1 MKRFHIFII
10 DILKMKAVYILLVSF
25 LLIPSTRFSQ
35 EVNDRTTGI
44 KVERLLFLVE
54 QMYVEEVDA
63 KKLNQDL
70 VLGMYNTLHPSGLY
84 QPDSIFNKLEIK
96 PLPYFGLG
104 LRIKFKKGKI
114 IVDEVLPNSS
124 AEESGIAIKDEI
136 ICIDQDSLNQVYY
149 YADFD
154 QLTTSR
160 NKSISKLTIV
170 RKDDTLNFQ
179 VKKQDIDGYSLLPLP
194 LFDYKECMN
203 NYKGAIKAF
212 DLIYPDS
219 ITNGEITEF
228 GIRYMLEQLD
238 PHSTYISLE
247 EIHDMNAPLKGS
259 FSGVGIR
266 FQILKDTIM
275 VVQAIPGGPSEKVG
289 LMAGDQIIKINDQLV
304 AGIGMKNKGVRDRL
318 LGDKG
323 TKVNVSIKRR
333 NQKNIIDFEI
343 VRDKIP
349 IYSVDASYMVNSNTG
364 YIKLNNFSSTT
375 ISEIRKATFDL
386 KDQGME
392 NLVLD
397 LQNNGGGYL
406 RTAVDLSD
414 EFLSGIKKIVSTN
427 GRKFPERKYTTGRKG
442 LLEDGKLII
451 LVNESSASASEIVS
465 GAVQDWDRGLIVG
478 RRTFGKG
485 LVQKPIELPDGSQVR
500 ITTSKYYTPSGRCI
514 QKPYEEGSMA
524 YRKEKYSRYN
534 SGESFNA
541 DSMKFNSDE
550 SYQTLLKERTV
561 YGGGGIIPDYFV
573 PLDTTGTSAYFNKLI
588 RKGIFNQFALS
599 WVNKN
604 REYLEK
610 KYPNFDKFNSKFDTQ
625 NAVDELIKYAEAEGL
640 EYKEDQ
646 YNKAKHVIHTRLK
659 ANIAQDL
666 FNYKKFYQ
674 IINNLNNAL
683 EKSLE
688 LLKDDKAFSKL
699 AMNNN

>member
-1 MKRFHIFII
+1 
-10 DILKMKAVYILLVSF
+10 MKALYFF
-25 LLIPSTRFSQ
+25 LLSYLLFPSTRFSQ

-44 KVERLLFLVE
+44 KIERLLFLVE
-54 QMYVEEVDA
+54 QMYVEDVDT

-84 QPDSIFNKLEIK
+84 QPDSIFKLLNID
-96 PLPYFGLG
+96 PLPYYGLG

-114 IVDEVLPNSS
+114 IVDEVLSKSS
-124 AEESGIAIKDEI
+124 AKESGIAVNDEI
-136 ICIDQDSLNQVYY
+136 ICIDQDSLDQIYY

-154 QLTTSR
+154 QLTTSKE
-160 NKSISKLTIV
+160 KSSSKLTIV
-170 RKDDTLNFQ
+170 REDDTLNFE
-179 VKKQDIDGYSLLPLP
+179 VKKQDIDGFSLLPLP
-194 LFDYKECMN
+194 LFEYKEVI
-203 NYKGAIKAF
+203 NYYKDAIKAF

-219 ITNGEITEF
+219 ISNGQITEF

-289 LMAGDQIIKINDQLV
+289 LIAGDQIIRINEELV

-333 NQKNIIDFEI
+333 NQKKLLDFEI
-343 VRDKIP
+343 TRDKIP

-375 ISEIRKATFDL
+375 ISEIRKATFEL

-427 GRKFPERKYTTGRKG
+427 GRKFPERNYTTGRKG
-442 LLEDGKLII
+442 LLEEGKLIV

-541 DSMKFNSDE
+541 DSMKFNSNE
-550 SYQTLLKERTV
+550 SFQTLLKERTV
-561 YGGGGIIPDYFV
+561 YGGGGIIPDHFV
-573 PLDTTGTSAYFNKLI
+573 PLDTTGTSPYFNKLI

-604 REYLEK
+604 RESLEK
-610 KYPNFDKFNSKFDTQ
+610 KYPSFDKFNLKFDTQ
-625 NAVDELIKYAEAEGL
+625 KAVDELIKYAEAEGL
-640 EYKEDQ
+640 EFSENQ
-646 YNKAKHVIHTRLK
+646 YNKAKYVIHTRLK

-666 FNYKKFYQ
+666 YNYKKFYQ
-674 IINNLNNAL
+674 VINSLNNAL

-688 LLKDDKAFSKL
+688 LLKDEKAFSKL

>member
-1 MKRFHIFII
+1 
-10 DILKMKAVYILLVSF
+10 MKAVYILLVSF

-604 REYLEK
+604 REHLEK

-640 EYKEDQ
+640 EFKEDQ

>member
-84 QPDSIFNKLEIK
+84 QPDSIFNKLEIE

-550 SYQTLLKERTV
+550 SYRTLLKERTV

-610 KYPNFDKFNSKFDTQ
+610 KYPNFDRFNSKFDTQ

-640 EYKEDQ
+640 EFKEDQ

>member
-1 MKRFHIFII
+1 
-10 DILKMKAVYILLVSF
+10 MKALYFFLLSF
-25 LLIPSTRFSQ
+25 LLFPSTRFSQ

-44 KVERLLFLVE
+44 KIERLLFLVE
-54 QMYVEEVDA
+54 QMYVEDVDT

-84 QPDSIFNKLEIK
+84 QPDSIFKLLNID
-96 PLPYFGLG
+96 PLPYYGLG

-114 IVDEVLPNSS
+114 IVDEVLSKSS
-124 AEESGIAIKDEI
+124 AQESGIAVNDEI
-136 ICIDQDSLNQVYY
+136 ICIDQDSLDQIYY

-154 QLTTSR
+154 QLTTSKE
-160 NKSISKLTIV
+160 KSISKLTIV
-170 RKDDTLNFQ
+170 REDDTLNFE
-179 VKKQDIDGYSLLPLP
+179 VKKQDVDGFSLLPLP
-194 LFDYKECMN
+194 LFNHEEVINYYKD
-203 NYKGAIKAF
+203 AIKAF

-289 LMAGDQIIKINDQLV
+289 LMAGDQIIRINDEQV

-333 NQKNIIDFEI
+333 NQRKFLDFEI
-343 VRDKIP
+343 TRDKIP
-349 IYSVDASYMVNSNTG
+349 IYSVDASYMVNPNTG

-375 ISEIRKATFDL
+375 ISEIRKATFEL

-427 GRKFPERKYTTGRKG
+427 GRKFPERNYTTGRKG
-442 LLEDGKLII
+442 LLEEGKLIV

-465 GAVQDWDRGLIVG
+465 GAIQDWDRGLIVG

-541 DSMKFNSDE
+541 DSMKFNSKE
-550 SYQTLLKERTV
+550 SYQTLLKERIV
-561 YGGGGIIPDYFV
+561 YGGGGIIPDHFV
-573 PLDTTGTSAYFNKLI
+573 PLDTTGTSTYFNKLI

-604 REYLEK
+604 RESLEK

-625 NAVDELIKYAEAEGL
+625 KAVNELIKYAEAEGL
-640 EYKEDQ
+640 AFKEDQ

-666 FNYKKFYQ
+666 YNYKKFYQ
-674 IINNLNNAL
+674 VINSLNNAL

-688 LLKDDKAFSKL
+688 LLKDEKAFSKL
-699 AMNNN
+699 AMNNH

>member
-1 MKRFHIFII
+1 
-10 DILKMKAVYILLVSF
+10 MKALYFFLLSF
-25 LLIPSTRFSQ
+25 LLFPSTRFSQ

-44 KVERLLFLVE
+44 KIERLLFLVE
-54 QMYVEEVDA
+54 QMYVEDVDT

-84 QPDSIFNKLEIK
+84 QPDSIFKLLNID
-96 PLPYFGLG
+96 PLPYYGLG

-114 IVDEVLPNSS
+114 IVDEVLSKSS
-124 AEESGIAIKDEI
+124 AKESGIAVNDEI
-136 ICIDQDSLNQVYY
+136 ICIDQDSLDQIYY

-154 QLTTSR
+154 QLTTSKE
-160 NKSISKLTIV
+160 KSSSKLTIV
-170 RKDDTLNFQ
+170 REDDTLSFE
-179 VKKQDIDGYSLLPLP
+179 VKKQDIDGFSLLPLP
-194 LFDYKECMN
+194 LFEYKEVI
-203 NYKGAIKAF
+203 NYYKDAIKAF
-212 DLIYPDS
+212 DLIYPDTIS
-219 ITNGEITEF
+219 NGQITEF

-289 LMAGDQIIKINDQLV
+289 LMAGDQIIRINEELV

-333 NQKNIIDFEI
+333 NQKKLLDFEI
-343 VRDKIP
+343 TRDKIP

-375 ISEIRKATFDL
+375 ISEIRKATFEL

-427 GRKFPERKYTTGRKG
+427 GRKFPERNYTTGRKG
-442 LLEDGKLII
+442 LLEEGKLIV

-541 DSMKFNSDE
+541 DSMKFNSNE
-550 SYQTLLKERTV
+550 SFQTLLKERTV
-561 YGGGGIIPDYFV
+561 YGGGGIIPDHFV
-573 PLDTTGTSAYFNKLI
+573 PLDTTGTSPYFNKLI

-604 REYLEK
+604 RELLEK
-610 KYPNFDKFNSKFDTQ
+610 KYPNFDKFNLKFDTQ
-625 NAVDELIKYAEAEGL
+625 KAVDELIKYAEAEGL
-640 EYKEDQ
+640 EFSENQ
-646 YNKAKHVIHTRLK
+646 YNKAKYVIHTRLK

-666 FNYKKFYQ
+666 YNYKKFYQ
-674 IINNLNNAL
+674 VINSLNNAL

-688 LLKDDKAFSKL
+688 LLNDEKAFSKL

>member
-1 MKRFHIFII
+1 
-10 DILKMKAVYILLVSF
+10 MKAVYLLLLSF
-25 LLIPSTRFSQ
+25 LLIPTTRFSQ

-44 KVERLLFLVE
+44 KIERLLFLVE

-84 QPDSIFNKLEIK
+84 QPDSIFNTLDIE

-154 QLTTSR
+154 QLTTSKE
-160 NKSISKLTIV
+160 KSISKLTIV

-179 VKKQDIDGYSLLPLP
+179 VKKQDIDGYNLLPLP
-194 LFDYKECMN
+194 LFEYKGCMN

-333 NQKNIIDFEI
+333 NQKNILDFEI

-375 ISEIRKATFDL
+375 LSEIRKATFDL

-541 DSMKFNSDE
+541 DSMKFNSNE

-561 YGGGGIIPDYFV
+561 YGGGGIIPDHFV
-573 PLDTTGTSAYFNKLI
+573 PLDTTGTSTYFNKLI

-625 NAVDELIKYAEAEGL
+625 NAVDELIEYAEVEGL
-640 EYKEDQ
+640 EFKEDQ

-674 IINNLNNAL
+674 IINDLNNAL

>member
-1 MKRFHIFII
+1 MKVVYFL
-10 DILKMKAVYILLVSF
+10 ILSF

-44 KVERLLFLVE
+44 KIERLLFLVE

-84 QPDSIFNKLEIK
+84 QPDSIFHTLDIE

-154 QLTTSR
+154 QLTTSKE
-160 NKSISKLTIV
+160 KSISKLTIV
-170 RKDDTLNFQ
+170 RKDDTLDFQ

-194 LFDYKECMN
+194 LFEYKERMN
-203 NYKGAIKAF
+203 NYKSAIKAF

-289 LMAGDQIIKINDQLV
+289 LMAGDQIIKINAQLV
-304 AGIGMKNKGVRDRL
+304 AGIGMKNNGVRDRL

-333 NQKNIIDFEI
+333 NQKNLIDFEI
-343 VRDKIP
+343 IRDKIP

-386 KDQGME
+386 KDKGME

-541 DSMKFNSDE
+541 DSMKFNSNE

-561 YGGGGIIPDYFV
+561 YGGGGIIPDHFV
-573 PLDTTGTSAYFNKLI
+573 PLDTTGTSVYFNKLI

-625 NAVDELIKYAEAEGL
+625 NAVDELIEYAEAEGL
-640 EYKEDQ
+640 EFKEDQ

-674 IINNLNNAL
+674 IINDLNNAL

>member
-1 MKRFHIFII
+1 
-10 DILKMKAVYILLVSF
+10 MKALYFF
-25 LLIPSTRFSQ
+25 LLSYLLFPSTRFSQ

-44 KVERLLFLVE
+44 KIERLLFLVE
-54 QMYVEEVDA
+54 QMYVEDVDT

-84 QPDSIFNKLEIK
+84 QPDSIFKLLNID
-96 PLPYFGLG
+96 PLPYYGLG

-114 IVDEVLPNSS
+114 IVDEVLSKSS
-124 AEESGIAIKDEI
+124 AKESGIAVNDEI
-136 ICIDQDSLNQVYY
+136 ICIDQDSLDQIYY

-154 QLTTSR
+154 QLTTSKE
-160 NKSISKLTIV
+160 KSSSKLTIV
-170 RKDDTLNFQ
+170 REDDTLSFE
-179 VKKQDIDGYSLLPLP
+179 VKKQDIDGFSLLPLP
-194 LFDYKECMN
+194 LFEYKEVI
-203 NYKGAIKAF
+203 NYYKDAIKAF
-212 DLIYPDS
+212 DLIYPDTIS
-219 ITNGEITEF
+219 NGQITEF

-289 LMAGDQIIKINDQLV
+289 LMAGDQIIRINEELV

-333 NQKNIIDFEI
+333 NQKKLLDFEI
-343 VRDKIP
+343 TRDKIP

-375 ISEIRKATFDL
+375 ISEIRKATFEL

-427 GRKFPERKYTTGRKG
+427 GRKFPERNYTTGRKG
-442 LLEDGKLII
+442 LLEEGKLIV

-541 DSMKFNSDE
+541 DSIKFNSNE
-550 SYQTLLKERTV
+550 SFQTLLKERTV
-561 YGGGGIIPDYFV
+561 YGGGGIIPDHFV
-573 PLDTTGTSAYFNKLI
+573 PLDTTGTSPYFNKLI

-604 REYLEK
+604 RESLEK

-625 NAVDELIKYAEAEGL
+625 KAVDELIKYAEAEGL
-640 EYKEDQ
+640 EFSENQ

-666 FNYKKFYQ
+666 YNYKKFYQ
-674 IINNLNNAL
+674 VINSLNNAL

-688 LLKDDKAFSKL
+688 LLNDEKAFSKL

>member
-1 MKRFHIFII
+1 
-10 DILKMKAVYILLVSF
+10 MKAVYLLLLSF
-25 LLIPSTRFSQ
+25 LLIPTTRFSQ

-44 KVERLLFLVE
+44 KIERLLFLVE

-84 QPDSIFNKLEIK
+84 QPDSIFNTLDIE

-154 QLTTSR
+154 QLTTSKE
-160 NKSISKLTIV
+160 KSISKLTIV

-194 LFDYKECMN
+194 LFEYKGCMN

-333 NQKNIIDFEI
+333 NQKNILDFEI

-375 ISEIRKATFDL
+375 LSEIRKATFDL

-414 EFLSGIKKIVSTN
+414 EFLSGVKKIVSTN

-541 DSMKFNSDE
+541 DSMKFNSNE

-561 YGGGGIIPDYFV
+561 YGGGGIIPDHFV
-573 PLDTTGTSAYFNKLI
+573 PLDTTGTSSYFNKLI

-625 NAVDELIKYAEAEGL
+625 NAVDELIEYAKVEGL
-640 EYKEDQ
+640 EFKEDQ

-674 IINNLNNAL
+674 IINDLNNAL

>member
-1 MKRFHIFII
+1 
-10 DILKMKAVYILLVSF
+10 MKALYFFLISF
-25 LLIPSTRFSQ
+25 LLFPSTRFSQ

-44 KVERLLFLVE
+44 KIERLLFLVE
-54 QMYVEEVDA
+54 QMYVEDVDT

-84 QPDSIFNKLEIK
+84 QPDSIFKLLNID
-96 PLPYFGLG
+96 PLPYYGLG

-114 IVDEVLPNSS
+114 IVDEVLSKSS
-124 AEESGIAIKDEI
+124 AKKSGIAVNDEI
-136 ICIDQDSLNQVYY
+136 ICIDQDSLDQIYY

-154 QLTTSR
+154 QLTTSKE
-160 NKSISKLTIV
+160 KSSSKLTIV
-170 RKDDTLNFQ
+170 REDDTLSFE
-179 VKKQDIDGYSLLPLP
+179 VKKQDIDGFSLLPLP
-194 LFDYKECMN
+194 LFEYKEVI
-203 NYKGAIKAF
+203 NYYKDAIKAF

-219 ITNGEITEF
+219 ISNGQITEF

-289 LMAGDQIIKINDQLV
+289 LMAGDQIIRINEELV

-333 NQKNIIDFEI
+333 NQKKLLDFEI
-343 VRDKIP
+343 TRDKIP

-375 ISEIRKATFDL
+375 ISEIRKATFEL

-427 GRKFPERKYTTGRKG
+427 GRKFPERNYTTGRKG
-442 LLEDGKLII
+442 LLEEGKLIV

-541 DSMKFNSDE
+541 DSIKFNSNE
-550 SYQTLLKERTV
+550 SFQTLLKERTV
-561 YGGGGIIPDYFV
+561 YGGGGIIPDHFV
-573 PLDTTGTSAYFNKLI
+573 PLDTTGTSPYFNKLI

-604 REYLEK
+604 RESLEK

-625 NAVDELIKYAEAEGL
+625 KAVDELIKYAEAEGL
-640 EYKEDQ
+640 EFSENQ

-666 FNYKKFYQ
+666 YNYKKFYQ
-674 IINNLNNAL
+674 VINSLNNAL

-688 LLKDDKAFSKL
+688 LLKDEKAFSKL

>member
-84 QPDSIFNKLEIK
+84 QPDSIFNKLEIE

-640 EYKEDQ
+640 EFKEDQ

>member
-1 MKRFHIFII
+1 MKT
-10 DILKMKAVYILLVSF
+10 LYF
-25 LLIPSTRFSQ
+25 LLLIFLLFPSTRFSQ

-44 KVERLLFLVE
+44 KIERLLFLVE
-54 QMYVEEVDA
+54 QMYVEDVDT

-84 QPDSIFNKLEIK
+84 QPDCIFRVLNID
-96 PLPYFGLG
+96 PVPYFGLG

-114 IVDEVLPNSS
+114 IVDEVLSKSS
-124 AEESGIAIKDEI
+124 AQESGIAVNDEI
-136 ICIDQDSLNQVYY
+136 ICIDQDSLDQIYY

-154 QLTTSR
+154 QLTTSKE
-160 NKSISKLTIV
+160 KSISKLTIV
-170 RKDDTLNFQ
+170 REDDTLNFE
-179 VKKQDIDGYSLLPLP
+179 VKKQDVDGFSLLPLP
-194 LFDYKECMN
+194 LFNHEEVINYYKD
-203 NYKGAIKAF
+203 AIKAF

-289 LMAGDQIIKINDQLV
+289 LMAGDQIIRINDEQV

-333 NQKNIIDFEI
+333 NQRKFLDFEI
-343 VRDKIP
+343 TRDKIP
-349 IYSVDASYMVNSNTG
+349 IYSVDASYMVNPNTG

-375 ISEIRKATFDL
+375 ISEIRKATFEL

-427 GRKFPERKYTTGRKG
+427 GRKFPERNYTTGRKG
-442 LLEDGKLII
+442 LLEEGKLIV

-465 GAVQDWDRGLIVG
+465 GAIQDWDRGLIVG

-541 DSMKFNSDE
+541 DSMKFNSKE
-550 SYQTLLKERTV
+550 SYQTLLKERIV
-561 YGGGGIIPDYFV
+561 YGGGGIIPDHFV
-573 PLDTTGTSAYFNKLI
+573 PLDTTGTSTYFNKLI

-604 REYLEK
+604 RESLEK

-625 NAVDELIKYAEAEGL
+625 KAVNELIKYAEAEGL
-640 EYKEDQ
+640 AFKEDQ

-666 FNYKKFYQ
+666 YNYKKFYQ
-674 IINNLNNAL
+674 VINSLNNAL

-688 LLKDDKAFSKL
+688 LLKDEKAFSKL
-699 AMNNN
+699 AMNNH

>member
-1 MKRFHIFII
+1 
-10 DILKMKAVYILLVSF
+10 MKAVYLLLLSF
-25 LLIPSTRFSQ
+25 LLIPTTRFSQ

-44 KVERLLFLVE
+44 KIERLLFLVE

-84 QPDSIFNKLEIK
+84 QPDSIFNTLDIE

-154 QLTTSR
+154 QLTTSKE
-160 NKSISKLTIV
+160 KSISKLTIV

-179 VKKQDIDGYSLLPLP
+179 VKKQDIDGYNLLPLP
-194 LFDYKECMN
+194 LFEYKGCMN

-228 GIRYMLEQLD
+228 GIRSMLEQLD

-333 NQKNIIDFEI
+333 SQKNILDFEI

-375 ISEIRKATFDL
+375 LSEIRKATFDL

-541 DSMKFNSDE
+541 DSMKFNSNE

-561 YGGGGIIPDYFV
+561 YGGGGIIPDHFV
-573 PLDTTGTSAYFNKLI
+573 PLDTTGTSTYFNKLI

-625 NAVDELIKYAEAEGL
+625 NAVDELIEYAEVEGL
-640 EYKEDQ
+640 EFKEDQ

-674 IINNLNNAL
+674 IINDLNNAL

>member
-1 MKRFHIFII
+1 
-10 DILKMKAVYILLVSF
+10 MKALYFF
-25 LLIPSTRFSQ
+25 LLSYLLFPSTRFSQ

-44 KVERLLFLVE
+44 KIERLLFLVE
-54 QMYVEEVDA
+54 QMYVEDVDT

-84 QPDSIFNKLEIK
+84 QPDSIFKLLNID
-96 PLPYFGLG
+96 PLPYYGLG

-114 IVDEVLPNSS
+114 IVDEVLSKSS
-124 AEESGIAIKDEI
+124 AKESGIAVNDEI
-136 ICIDQDSLNQVYY
+136 ICIDQDSLDQIYY

-154 QLTTSR
+154 QLTTSKE
-160 NKSISKLTIV
+160 KSSSKLTIV
-170 RKDDTLNFQ
+170 REDDTLSFE
-179 VKKQDIDGYSLLPLP
+179 VKKQDIDGFSLLPLP
-194 LFDYKECMN
+194 LFEYKEVI
-203 NYKGAIKAF
+203 NYYKDAIKAF

-219 ITNGEITEF
+219 ISNGQITEF

-289 LMAGDQIIKINDQLV
+289 LIAGDQIIRINEELV

-333 NQKNIIDFEI
+333 NQKKLLDFEI
-343 VRDKIP
+343 TRDKIP

-375 ISEIRKATFDL
+375 ISEIRKATFEL

-427 GRKFPERKYTTGRKG
+427 GRKFPERNYTTGRKG
-442 LLEDGKLII
+442 LLEEGKLIV

-541 DSMKFNSDE
+541 DSMKFNSNE
-550 SYQTLLKERTV
+550 SFQTLLKERTV
-561 YGGGGIIPDYFV
+561 YGGGGIIPDHFV
-573 PLDTTGTSAYFNKLI
+573 PLDTTGTSPYFNKLI

-604 REYLEK
+604 RESLEK
-610 KYPNFDKFNSKFDTQ
+610 KYPSFDKFNLKFDTQ
-625 NAVDELIKYAEAEGL
+625 KAVDELIKYAEAEGL
-640 EYKEDQ
+640 EFSENQ
-646 YNKAKHVIHTRLK
+646 YNKAKYVIHTRLK

-666 FNYKKFYQ
+666 YNYKKFYQ
-674 IINNLNNAL
+674 VINSLNNAL

-688 LLKDDKAFSKL
+688 LLKDEKAFSKL

>member
-1 MKRFHIFII
+1 MKRFHIFIT
-10 DILKMKAVYILLVSF
+10 DILKMKAFYFLLFSF
-25 LLIPSTRFSQ
+25 LLIPSIRFSQ
-35 EVNDRTTGI
+35 EVNDKTTGI
-44 KVERLLFLVE
+44 KIERLLFLVE

-84 QPDSIFNKLEIK
+84 QPDSIFNKLEIE

-604 REYLEK
+604 REHLEK

-640 EYKEDQ
+640 EFKEDQ

>member
-1 MKRFHIFII
+1 
-10 DILKMKAVYILLVSF
+10 MKALYFFLLSF
-25 LLIPSTRFSQ
+25 LLFPSTRFSQ

-44 KVERLLFLVE
+44 KIERLLFLVE
-54 QMYVEEVDA
+54 QMYVEDVDT

-84 QPDSIFNKLEIK
+84 QPDSIFKLLNID
-96 PLPYFGLG
+96 PLPYYGLG

-114 IVDEVLPNSS
+114 IVDEVLSKSS
-124 AEESGIAIKDEI
+124 AKESGIAVNDEI
-136 ICIDQDSLNQVYY
+136 ICIDQDSLDQIYY

-154 QLTTSR
+154 QLTTSKE
-160 NKSISKLTIV
+160 KSISKLTIV
-170 RKDDTLNFQ
+170 REDDTLSFE
-179 VKKQDIDGYSLLPLP
+179 VKKQDIDGFSLLPLP
-194 LFDYKECMN
+194 LFEYKEVI
-203 NYKGAIKAF
+203 NYYKDAIKAF

-219 ITNGEITEF
+219 ISNGQITEF

-289 LMAGDQIIKINDQLV
+289 LIAGDQIIRINEELV

-333 NQKNIIDFEI
+333 NQKKLLDFEI
-343 VRDKIP
+343 TRDKIP

-375 ISEIRKATFDL
+375 ISEIRKATFEL

-427 GRKFPERKYTTGRKG
+427 GRKFPERNYTTGRKG
-442 LLEDGKLII
+442 LLEEGKLIV

-541 DSMKFNSDE
+541 DSMKFNSNE
-550 SYQTLLKERTV
+550 SFQTLLKERTV
-561 YGGGGIIPDYFV
+561 YGGGGIIPDHFV
-573 PLDTTGTSAYFNKLI
+573 PLDTTGTSPYFNKLI

-604 REYLEK
+604 RESLEK
-610 KYPNFDKFNSKFDTQ
+610 KYPSFDKFNLKFDTQ
-625 NAVDELIKYAEAEGL
+625 KAVDELIKYAEAEGL
-640 EYKEDQ
+640 EFSENQ
-646 YNKAKHVIHTRLK
+646 YNKAKYVIHTRLK

-666 FNYKKFYQ
+666 YNYKKFYQ
-674 IINNLNNAL
+674 VINSLNNAL

-688 LLKDDKAFSKL
+688 LLNDEKAFSKL

>member
-1 MKRFHIFII
+1 
-10 DILKMKAVYILLVSF
+10 MKAVHLLLLSF
-25 LLIPSTRFSQ
+25 LLIPTTRFSQ

-44 KVERLLFLVE
+44 KIERLLFLVE
-54 QMYVEEVDA
+54 QMYVEEVDS

-84 QPDSIFNKLEIK
+84 QPDSIFNTLDIE

-149 YADFD
+149 YSDFD
-154 QLTTSR
+154 QLTTSKE
-160 NKSISKLTIV
+160 KSISKLTIV

-194 LFDYKECMN
+194 LFEYKGCMN

-333 NQKNIIDFEI
+333 NQKNILDFEI

-541 DSMKFNSDE
+541 DSMKFNSNE

-561 YGGGGIIPDYFV
+561 YGGGGIIPDHFV
-573 PLDTTGTSAYFNKLI
+573 PLDTTGTSVYFNKLI

-625 NAVDELIKYAEAEGL
+625 NAVDELIEYAEAEGL
-640 EYKEDQ
+640 EFKEDQ
-646 YNKAKHVIHTRLK
+646 YNKAKYVIHTRLK

-674 IINNLNNAL
+674 IINDLNNAL

>member
-1 MKRFHIFII
+1 
-10 DILKMKAVYILLVSF
+10 MKAVYLLLLSF
-25 LLIPSTRFSQ
+25 LLTPTTRFSQ

-44 KVERLLFLVE
+44 KIERLLFLVE
-54 QMYVEEVDA
+54 QMYVEEVDS

-84 QPDSIFNKLEIK
+84 QPDSIFNTLDIE

-154 QLTTSR
+154 QLTTSKE
-160 NKSISKLTIV
+160 KSISKLTIV

-194 LFDYKECMN
+194 LFEYKGCMN

-333 NQKNIIDFEI
+333 NQKNILDFEI

-541 DSMKFNSDE
+541 DSMKFNSNE

-561 YGGGGIIPDYFV
+561 YGGGGIIPDHFV
-573 PLDTTGTSAYFNKLI
+573 PLDTTGTSVYFNKLI

-625 NAVDELIKYAEAEGL
+625 NAVDELIEYAEAEGL
-640 EYKEDQ
+640 EFKEDQ

-674 IINNLNNAL
+674 IINDLNNAL

>member
-1 MKRFHIFII
+1 
-10 DILKMKAVYILLVSF
+10 MKAVYLLLLSF
-25 LLIPSTRFSQ
+25 LLIPTTRFSQ

-44 KVERLLFLVE
+44 KIERLLFLVE

-84 QPDSIFNKLEIK
+84 QPDSIFNTLDIE

-154 QLTTSR
+154 QLTTSKE
-160 NKSISKLTIV
+160 KSISKLTIV

-194 LFDYKECMN
+194 LFEYKGCMN

-333 NQKNIIDFEI
+333 SQKNILDFEI

-541 DSMKFNSDE
+541 DSMKFNSNE

-561 YGGGGIIPDYFV
+561 YGGGGIIPDHFV
-573 PLDTTGTSAYFNKLI
+573 PLDTTGTSTYFNKLI

-625 NAVDELIKYAEAEGL
+625 NAVDELIEYAEVEGL
-640 EYKEDQ
+640 EFKEDQ

-674 IINNLNNAL
+674 IINDLNNAL

>member
-1 MKRFHIFII
+1 MKRFHIFIT
-10 DILKMKAVYILLVSF
+10 DILKMKAFYFLLFSF
-25 LLIPSTRFSQ
+25 LLIPSIRFSQ
-35 EVNDRTTGI
+35 EVNDKTTGI
-44 KVERLLFLVE
+44 KIERLLFLVE

-84 QPDSIFNKLEIK
+84 QPDSIFNKLEIE

-550 SYQTLLKERTV
+550 SYRTLLKERTV

-610 KYPNFDKFNSKFDTQ
+610 KYPNFDRFNSKFDTQ

-640 EYKEDQ
+640 EFKEDQ

>member
-1 MKRFHIFII
+1 
-10 DILKMKAVYILLVSF
+10 MKAVYLLLLSF
-25 LLIPSTRFSQ
+25 LLIPTTRFSQ

-44 KVERLLFLVE
+44 KIERLLFLVE

-84 QPDSIFNKLEIK
+84 QPDSIFNTLDIE

-154 QLTTSR
+154 QLTTSKE
-160 NKSISKLTIV
+160 KSISKLTIV

-194 LFDYKECMN
+194 LFEYKGCMN

-304 AGIGMKNKGVRDRL
+304 AGIGMKNKGVRHRL

-333 NQKNIIDFEI
+333 NQKNILDFEI

-541 DSMKFNSDE
+541 DSMKFNSNE

-561 YGGGGIIPDYFV
+561 YGGGGIIPDHFV
-573 PLDTTGTSAYFNKLI
+573 PLDTTGTSTYFNKLI

-625 NAVDELIKYAEAEGL
+625 NAVDELIEYAEVEGL
-640 EYKEDQ
+640 EFKEDQ

-674 IINNLNNAL
+674 IINDLNNAL

>member
-1 MKRFHIFII
+1 
-10 DILKMKAVYILLVSF
+10 MKAVYLLLLSF
-25 LLIPSTRFSQ
+25 LLIPTTRFSQ

-44 KVERLLFLVE
+44 KIERLLFLVE

-84 QPDSIFNKLEIK
+84 QPDSIFNTLDIE

-154 QLTTSR
+154 QLTTSKE
-160 NKSISKLTIV
+160 KSISKLTIV

-194 LFDYKECMN
+194 LFEHKGCMN

-333 NQKNIIDFEI
+333 NQKNILDFEI

-375 ISEIRKATFDL
+375 LSEIRKATFDL

-541 DSMKFNSDE
+541 DSMKFNSNE

-561 YGGGGIIPDYFV
+561 YGGGGIIPDHFV
-573 PLDTTGTSAYFNKLI
+573 PLDTTGTSTYFNKLI

-625 NAVDELIKYAEAEGL
+625 NAVDELIEYAEVEGL
-640 EYKEDQ
+640 EFKEDQ

-674 IINNLNNAL
+674 IINDLNNAL

>member
-1 MKRFHIFII
+1 
-10 DILKMKAVYILLVSF
+10 MKALYFFLLSF
-25 LLIPSTRFSQ
+25 LLFPSTRFSQ

-44 KVERLLFLVE
+44 KIERLLFLVE
-54 QMYVEEVDA
+54 QMYVEDVDT

-84 QPDSIFNKLEIK
+84 QPDSIFKLLNID
-96 PLPYFGLG
+96 PLPYYGLG

-114 IVDEVLPNSS
+114 IVDEVLSKSS
-124 AEESGIAIKDEI
+124 AKKSGIAVNDEI
-136 ICIDQDSLNQVYY
+136 ICIDQDSLDQIYY

-154 QLTTSR
+154 QLTTSKE
-160 NKSISKLTIV
+160 KSSSKLTIV
-170 RKDDTLNFQ
+170 REDDTLSFE
-179 VKKQDIDGYSLLPLP
+179 VKKQDIDGFSLLPLP
-194 LFDYKECMN
+194 LFEYKEVI
-203 NYKGAIKAF
+203 NYYKDAIKAF

-219 ITNGEITEF
+219 ISNGQITEF

-289 LMAGDQIIKINDQLV
+289 LMAGDQIIRINEELV

-333 NQKNIIDFEI
+333 NQKKLLDFEI
-343 VRDKIP
+343 TRDKIP

-375 ISEIRKATFDL
+375 ISEIRKATFEL

-427 GRKFPERKYTTGRKG
+427 GRKFPERNYTTGRKG
-442 LLEDGKLII
+442 LLEEGKLIV

-541 DSMKFNSDE
+541 DSMKFNSNE
-550 SYQTLLKERTV
+550 SFQTLLKERTV
-561 YGGGGIIPDYFV
+561 YGGGGIIPDHFV
-573 PLDTTGTSAYFNKLI
+573 PLDTTGTSPYFNKLI

-604 REYLEK
+604 RESLEK

-625 NAVDELIKYAEAEGL
+625 KAVDELIKYAEAEGL
-640 EYKEDQ
+640 EFSENQ
-646 YNKAKHVIHTRLK
+646 YNKAKYVIHTRLK

-666 FNYKKFYQ
+666 YNYKKFYQ
-674 IINNLNNAL
+674 VINSLNNAL

-688 LLKDDKAFSKL
+688 LLNDEKAFSKL

>member
-1 MKRFHIFII
+1 
-10 DILKMKAVYILLVSF
+10 MKALYFF
-25 LLIPSTRFSQ
+25 LLSYLLFPSTRFSQ

-44 KVERLLFLVE
+44 KIERLLFLVE
-54 QMYVEEVDA
+54 QMYVEDVDT

-84 QPDSIFNKLEIK
+84 QPDSIFKLLNID
-96 PLPYFGLG
+96 PLPYYGLG

-114 IVDEVLPNSS
+114 IVDEVLSKSS
-124 AEESGIAIKDEI
+124 AKESGIAVNDEI
-136 ICIDQDSLNQVYY
+136 ICIDQDSLDQIYY

-154 QLTTSR
+154 QLTTSKE
-160 NKSISKLTIV
+160 KSSSKLTIV
-170 RKDDTLNFQ
+170 REDDTLSFE
-179 VKKQDIDGYSLLPLP
+179 VKKQDIDGFSLLPLP
-194 LFDYKECMN
+194 LFEYKEVI
-203 NYKGAIKAF
+203 NYYKDAIKAF

-219 ITNGEITEF
+219 ISNGQITEF

-289 LMAGDQIIKINDQLV
+289 LIAGDQIIRINEELV

-333 NQKNIIDFEI
+333 NQKKLLDFEI
-343 VRDKIP
+343 TRDKIP

-375 ISEIRKATFDL
+375 ISEIRKATFEL

-427 GRKFPERKYTTGRKG
+427 GRKFPERNYTTGRKG
-442 LLEDGKLII
+442 LLEEGKLIV

-541 DSMKFNSDE
+541 DSMKFNSNE
-550 SYQTLLKERTV
+550 SFQTLLKERTV
-561 YGGGGIIPDYFV
+561 YGGGGIIPDHFV
-573 PLDTTGTSAYFNKLI
+573 PLDTTGTSPYFNKLI

-604 REYLEK
+604 RESLEK
-610 KYPNFDKFNSKFDTQ
+610 KYPSFDKFNLKFDTQ
-625 NAVDELIKYAEAEGL
+625 KAVDELIKYAEAEGL
-640 EYKEDQ
+640 EFSENQ
-646 YNKAKHVIHTRLK
+646 YNKAKYVIHTRLK

-666 FNYKKFYQ
+666 YNYKKFYQ
-674 IINNLNNAL
+674 VINSLNNAL

-688 LLKDDKAFSKL
+688 LLNDEKAFSKL

>member
-1 MKRFHIFII
+1 
-10 DILKMKAVYILLVSF
+10 MKALYFF
-25 LLIPSTRFSQ
+25 LLSYLLFPSTRFSQ

-44 KVERLLFLVE
+44 KIERLLFLVE
-54 QMYVEEVDA
+54 QMYVEDVDT

-84 QPDSIFNKLEIK
+84 QPDSIFKLLNID
-96 PLPYFGLG
+96 PLPYYGLG

-114 IVDEVLPNSS
+114 IVDEVLSKSS
-124 AEESGIAIKDEI
+124 AKESGIAVNDEI
-136 ICIDQDSLNQVYY
+136 ICIDQDSLDQIYY

-154 QLTTSR
+154 QLTTSKE
-160 NKSISKLTIV
+160 KSSSKLTIV
-170 RKDDTLNFQ
+170 REDDTLSFE
-179 VKKQDIDGYSLLPLP
+179 VKKQDIDGFSLLPLP
-194 LFDYKECMN
+194 LFEYKEVI
-203 NYKGAIKAF
+203 NYYKDAIKAF
-212 DLIYPDS
+212 DLIYPDTIS
-219 ITNGEITEF
+219 NGQITEF

-289 LMAGDQIIKINDQLV
+289 LMAGDQIIRINEELV

-333 NQKNIIDFEI
+333 NQKKLLDFEI
-343 VRDKIP
+343 TRDKIP

-375 ISEIRKATFDL
+375 ISEIRKATFEL

-427 GRKFPERKYTTGRKG
+427 GRKFPERNYTTGRKG
-442 LLEDGKLII
+442 LLEEGKLIV

-541 DSMKFNSDE
+541 DSIKFNSNE
-550 SYQTLLKERTV
+550 SFQTLLKERTV
-561 YGGGGIIPDYFV
+561 YGGGGIIPDHFV
-573 PLDTTGTSAYFNKLI
+573 PLDTTGTSPYFNKLI

-604 REYLEK
+604 RESLEK
-610 KYPNFDKFNSKFDTQ
+610 KYPNFEKFNSKFDTQ
-625 NAVDELIKYAEAEGL
+625 KAVDELIKYAEAEGL
-640 EYKEDQ
+640 DFSENQ

-666 FNYKKFYQ
+666 YNYKKFYQ
-674 IINNLNNAL
+674 VINSLNNAL

-688 LLKDDKAFSKL
+688 LLNDEKAFSKL

>member
-1 MKRFHIFII
+1 
-10 DILKMKAVYILLVSF
+10 MKAVYLLLLSF
-25 LLIPSTRFSQ
+25 LLIPTTRFSQ

-44 KVERLLFLVE
+44 KIERLLFLVE

-84 QPDSIFNKLEIK
+84 QPDSIFNTLDIE

-154 QLTTSR
+154 QLTTSKE
-160 NKSISKLTIV
+160 KSISKLTIV

-194 LFDYKECMN
+194 LFEYKGCMN

-333 NQKNIIDFEI
+333 NQKNILDFEI

-485 LVQKPIELPDGSQVR
+485 LVQKPIELPDGSQDR

-541 DSMKFNSDE
+541 DSMKFNSNE

-561 YGGGGIIPDYFV
+561 YGGGGIIPDHFV
-573 PLDTTGTSAYFNKLI
+573 PLDTTGTSTYFNKLI

-625 NAVDELIKYAEAEGL
+625 NAVDELIEYAEAEGL
-640 EYKEDQ
+640 EFKEDQ

-674 IINNLNNAL
+674 IINDLNNAL

>member
-1 MKRFHIFII
+1 
-10 DILKMKAVYILLVSF
+10 MKALYFFLLSF
-25 LLIPSTRFSQ
+25 LLFPSTRFSQ

-44 KVERLLFLVE
+44 KIERLLFLVE
-54 QMYVEEVDA
+54 QMYVEDVDT

-84 QPDSIFNKLEIK
+84 QPDSIFKLLNID
-96 PLPYFGLG
+96 PLPYYGLG

-114 IVDEVLPNSS
+114 IVDEVLSKSS
-124 AEESGIAIKDEI
+124 AKKSGIAVNDEI
-136 ICIDQDSLNQVYY
+136 ICIDQDSLDQIYY

-154 QLTTSR
+154 QLTTSKE
-160 NKSISKLTIV
+160 KSSSKLTIV
-170 RKDDTLNFQ
+170 REDDTLSFE
-179 VKKQDIDGYSLLPLP
+179 VKKQDIDGFSLLPLP
-194 LFDYKECMN
+194 LFEYKEVI
-203 NYKGAIKAF
+203 NYYKDAIKAF

-219 ITNGEITEF
+219 ISNGQITEF

-289 LMAGDQIIKINDQLV
+289 LMAGDQIIRINEELV

-333 NQKNIIDFEI
+333 NQKKLLDFEI
-343 VRDKIP
+343 TRDKIP

-375 ISEIRKATFDL
+375 ISEIRKATFEL

-427 GRKFPERKYTTGRKG
+427 GRKFPERNYTTGRKG
-442 LLEDGKLII
+442 LLEEGKLIV

-541 DSMKFNSDE
+541 DSMKFNSNE
-550 SYQTLLKERTV
+550 SFQTLLKERTV
-561 YGGGGIIPDYFV
+561 YGGGGIIPDHFV
-573 PLDTTGTSAYFNKLI
+573 PLDTTGTSPYFNKLI

-604 REYLEK
+604 RESLEK

-625 NAVDELIKYAEAEGL
+625 KAVDELIKYAEAEGL
-640 EYKEDQ
+640 EFSENQ

-666 FNYKKFYQ
+666 YNYKKFYQ
-674 IINNLNNAL
+674 VINSLNKAL

-688 LLKDDKAFSKL
+688 LLKDEKAFSKL
-699 AMNNN
+699 AINNN

>member
-1 MKRFHIFII
+1 
-10 DILKMKAVYILLVSF
+10 MKALYFF
-25 LLIPSTRFSQ
+25 LLSYLLFPSTRFSQ

-44 KVERLLFLVE
+44 KIERLLFLVE
-54 QMYVEEVDA
+54 QMYVEDVDT

-84 QPDSIFNKLEIK
+84 QPDSIFKLLNID
-96 PLPYFGLG
+96 PLPYYGLG

-114 IVDEVLPNSS
+114 IVDEVLSKSS
-124 AEESGIAIKDEI
+124 AKESGIAVNDEI
-136 ICIDQDSLNQVYY
+136 ICIDQDSLDQIYY

-154 QLTTSR
+154 QLTTSKE
-160 NKSISKLTIV
+160 KSSSKLTIV
-170 RKDDTLNFQ
+170 REDDTLSFE
-179 VKKQDIDGYSLLPLP
+179 VKKQDIDGFSLLPLP
-194 LFDYKECMN
+194 LFEYKEVI
-203 NYKGAIKAF
+203 NYYKDAIKAF
-212 DLIYPDS
+212 DLIYPDTIS
-219 ITNGEITEF
+219 NGQITEF

-289 LMAGDQIIKINDQLV
+289 LMAGDQIIRINEELV

-333 NQKNIIDFEI
+333 NQKKLLDFEI
-343 VRDKIP
+343 TRDKIP

-375 ISEIRKATFDL
+375 ISEIRKATFEL

-427 GRKFPERKYTTGRKG
+427 GRKFPERNYTTGRKG
-442 LLEDGKLII
+442 LLEEGKLIV

-541 DSMKFNSDE
+541 DSIKFNSNE
-550 SYQTLLKERTV
+550 SFQTLLKERTV
-561 YGGGGIIPDYFV
+561 YGGGGIIPDHFV
-573 PLDTTGTSAYFNKLI
+573 PLDTTGTSPYFNKLI

-604 REYLEK
+604 RESLEK
-610 KYPNFDKFNSKFDTQ
+610 KYPNFEKFNSKFDTQ
-625 NAVDELIKYAEAEGL
+625 KAVDELIKYAEAEGL
-640 EYKEDQ
+640 DFSENQ

-666 FNYKKFYQ
+666 YNYKKFYQ
-674 IINNLNNAL
+674 VINSLNNAL

-688 LLKDDKAFSKL
+688 LLKDEKAFSKL

>member
-1 MKRFHIFII
+1 
-10 DILKMKAVYILLVSF
+10 MKAVYLLLLSF
-25 LLIPSTRFSQ
+25 LLIPTTRFSQ

-44 KVERLLFLVE
+44 KIERLLFLVE

-84 QPDSIFNKLEIK
+84 QPDSIFNTLDIE
-96 PLPYFGLG
+96 PLPSFGLG

-154 QLTTSR
+154 QLTTSKE
-160 NKSISKLTIV
+160 KSISKLTIV

-194 LFDYKECMN
+194 LFEYKGCMN

-333 NQKNIIDFEI
+333 NQKNILDFEI

-375 ISEIRKATFDL
+375 LSEIRKATFDL

-541 DSMKFNSDE
+541 DSMKFNSNE

-561 YGGGGIIPDYFV
+561 YGGGGIIPDHFV
-573 PLDTTGTSAYFNKLI
+573 PLDTTGTSSYFNKLI

-625 NAVDELIKYAEAEGL
+625 NAVDELIEYAEAEGL
-640 EYKEDQ
+640 EFKEDQ

-674 IINNLNNAL
+674 IINDLNNAL

>member
-1 MKRFHIFII
+1 
-10 DILKMKAVYILLVSF
+10 MKALYFFLLSF
-25 LLIPSTRFSQ
+25 LLFPSTRFSQ

-44 KVERLLFLVE
+44 KIERLLFLVE
-54 QMYVEEVDA
+54 QMYVEDVDT

-70 VLGMYNTLHPSGLY
+70 VIGMYNTLHPSGLY
-84 QPDSIFNKLEIK
+84 QPDSIFKLLNID
-96 PLPYFGLG
+96 PLPYYGLG

-114 IVDEVLPNSS
+114 IVDEVLSKSS
-124 AEESGIAIKDEI
+124 AKESGIAVNDEI
-136 ICIDQDSLNQVYY
+136 ICIDQDSLDQIYY

-154 QLTTSR
+154 QLTTSKE
-160 NKSISKLTIV
+160 KSSSKLTIV
-170 RKDDTLNFQ
+170 REDDTLSFE
-179 VKKQDIDGYSLLPLP
+179 VKKQDIDGFSLLPLP
-194 LFDYKECMN
+194 LFDYKEVI
-203 NYKGAIKAF
+203 NYYKDAIKAF

-219 ITNGEITEF
+219 ISNGQITEF

-289 LMAGDQIIKINDQLV
+289 LMAGDQIIRINEELV

-333 NQKNIIDFEI
+333 NQKKLLDFEI
-343 VRDKIP
+343 TRDKIP

-375 ISEIRKATFDL
+375 ISEIRKATFEL

-427 GRKFPERKYTTGRKG
+427 GRKFPERNYTTGRKG
-442 LLEDGKLII
+442 LLEEGKLIV

-541 DSMKFNSDE
+541 DSMKFNSNE
-550 SYQTLLKERTV
+550 SFQTLLKERTV
-561 YGGGGIIPDYFV
+561 YGGGGIIPDHFV
-573 PLDTTGTSAYFNKLI
+573 PLDTTGTSPYFNKLI

-604 REYLEK
+604 RESLEK
-610 KYPNFDKFNSKFDTQ
+610 KYPNFEKFNSKFDTQ
-625 NAVDELIKYAEAEGL
+625 KAVDELIKYAEAEGL
-640 EYKEDQ
+640 EFSENQ

-666 FNYKKFYQ
+666 YNYKKFYQ
-674 IINNLNNAL
+674 VINSLNNAL

-688 LLKDDKAFSKL
+688 LLKDEKAFSKL
-699 AMNNN
+699 AINNN